1 MVLLQPGPC
10 EWVCARMHEASSAM
24 SVDIDPPQPRPVP
37 RADKFDPIAQMLA
50 VNKLPA
56 EALDLFALLRHIDAF
71 GKGAKLGY
79 SSTPREDGVRLGQNP
94 STLFAP
100 STIFSIGG
108 SRRDKRPVVK
118 ILSFGVFGP
127 NGALPLHLTEY
138 VRERLHNNL
147 DSSPADFIDIFHHR
161 LISLF
166 YRAWGDSQSIVQL
179 DQPGIDKFSFYAGAL
194 IGMGFEGS
202 WNRDTV
208 EDSAKLHAAGHLL
221 RLTRNPEGLES
232 LLAHY
237 FGTSAGITEFNS
249 TWISIDEGEQTR
261 LSGLGMN
268 NQLGVNAVAG
278 ARIQDVQSKFRIALG
293 AMPLALYESFLPT
306 SRNNRKI
313 RDWVRDYVGIE
324 LDWDLQLLLAPE
336 EVPQSKLGGTMRL
349 GWTSWLGDRKTKTPA
364 NDLRLNPEKDATRF
378 VKLAPA

>member
-1 MVLLQPGPC
+1 MAPLQAGLHEWACGPT
-10 EWVCARMHEASSAM
+10 HEFSSAM
-24 SVDIDPPQPRPVP
+24 SVEIDPPQPPYASVT
-37 RADKFDPIAQMLA
+37 ALDPAEQMLA
-50 VNKLPA
+50 RNALPA
-56 EALDLFALLRHIDAF
+56 EALDLFALLRHIDALS
-71 GKGAKLGY
+71 KGAKLGY
-79 SSTPREDGVRLGQNP
+79 SHTPRDERVRLGQNP

-100 STIFSIGG
+100 STIFSID
-108 SRRDKRPVVK
+108 SPRRDKRPVIK

-166 YRAWGDSQSIVQL
+166 YRAWADSQSVVQL

-202 WNRDTV
+202 WRRNTV
-208 EDSAKLHAAGHLL
+208 EDSAKLYAAGHLL
-221 RLTRNPEGLES
+221 RLTRNPEGLEN

-237 FGTSAGITEFNS
+237 FGTPCRITEFNS
-249 TWISIDEGEQTR
+249 TWIRIDEDEQTR
-261 LSGLGMN
+261 LSGWGMN

-293 AMPLALYESFLPT
+293 AMPLVLYESFLPT

-324 LDWDLQLLLAPE
+324 MDWDLQLLLAPE
-336 EVPQSKLGGTMRL
+336 EVPPSKLGGTTRL
-349 GWTSWLGDRKTKTPA
+349 GWTSWLGERKTKAPA
-364 NDLRLNPEKDATRF
+364 NDLRLNPEKDATRL